1 MIYMSFF
8 FFFKQVVTNR
18 DTQET
23 LLCMACVF
31 EVSNSEHGAQHH
43 IYRLV
48 KDWTWLFIYIDICI
62 YTHICAHTHSLH
74 YRTTDCKPHHRWCP
88 GPPGHTLTFLNPVWV
103 NLLFFSCV
111 HAIIVAVKLWC
122 SFLCIPQICKPQ
134 FLGEGESY
142 QPKPLSLQTC
152 FLLW

>member
-1 MIYMSFF
+1 MHTPF

-48 KDWTWLFIYIDICI
+48 KD
-62 YTHICAHTHSLH
+62 
-74 YRTTDCKPHHRWCP
+74 
-88 GPPGHTLTFLNPVWV
+88 
-103 NLLFFSCV
+103 
-111 HAIIVAVKLWC
+111 
-122 SFLCIPQICKPQ
+122 
-134 FLGEGESY
+134 
-142 QPKPLSLQTC
+142 
-152 FLLW
+152 